1 MAVQRSVRRET
12 LNVKGFEEEHSAV
25 LRFTFHVLPFT
36 VLESDF
42 FSILLVRFCWGRP
55 GPCRFPG

>member
-1 MAVQRSVRRET
+1 MLRKVVQRSVRRET

-36 VLESDF
+36 ALESDF
-42 FSILLVRFCWGRP
+42 SSILLMGFGALDRSELG
-55 GPCRFPG
+55 